1 MSVSKLREQL
11 ITSNFSQLVKSR
23 LVNLFLQH
31 LSSLRLEKSLR
42 LSLPSSLRPSKKVVA
57 DADFPKNIET
67 TLFIGG
73 NKAIP
78 LDGGNR
84 QEYLDNLIKLEIL
97 GLELTGGGLLRMSLA
112 DRQRLY
118 DRIKIAAKRYDNK
131 PQPIYLTI
139 VIYKRDIE
147 GERIV
152 PEFYCQDCAIA
163 KHKEMGTELTGF
175 SVLENGIAA
184 SMERK
189 VKLTLGYDGLDM
201 PCQGCYEL
209 DSQIT
214 NYQAV
219 RLKK

>member
-1 MSVSKLREQL
+1 
-11 ITSNFSQLVKSR
+11 
-23 LVNLFLQH
+23 
-31 LSSLRLEKSLR
+31 
-42 LSLPSSLRPSKKVVA
+42 
-57 DADFPKNIET
+57 
-67 TLFIGG
+67 
-73 NKAIP
+73 
-78 LDGGNR
+78 
-84 QEYLDNLIKLEIL
+84 
-97 GLELTGGGLLRMSLA
+97 MSLA

-219 RLKK
+219 RLVVFEKDKEGVNEKVCCLKKEEVLNKLSSQGTSVIESVSE

>member
-118 DRIKIAAKRYDNK
+118 DRII
-131 PQPIYLTI
+131 
-139 VIYKRDIE
+139 IYKRDIE